1 MIRAPKF
8 IIIALSL
15 CSWGLS
21 GAVSPRALYAQT
33 SEDKNVLEQPIIV
46 NGDTVEYSTDNK
58 EISASGNVLI
68 MYKGTKLTCDKITV
82 NTQTKD
88 AKAAGGVRIEDD
100 KGVIEGQEIAYNF
113 NTKTGVILDGQFRSA
128 PYFGSASSI
137 ERLNDSAFEA
147 IDGYASTCSFS
158 KPHYRFQ
165 AKKIKVYPGD
175 KLQSKSDMFYVG
187 KLPFLYLPFYSHS
200 LKDPIYHVEFSPGK
214 SGAWGPYLLSAW
226 RADVT
231 DSIKGRV
238 YLDYRNK
245 LGTATGFG
253 ANYKTAQFGKGD
265 FKFYYTDE
273 KPKNLSTE
281 PNEFQ
286 RYLVRLRHKWDIDPR
301 TKATLEYYKIRDA
314 KRSIDPGANFLK
326 DYFFR
331 EYEQDAQPLTYALV
345 THAFDYSN
353 LNLLV
358 QKRTNRWFN
367 QIDKLPELTYNLPD
381 YQIGESPFYFR
392 NISSFSNLEKKS
404 EALSDLDDLVS
415 RFDTYNQFS
424 LPFKASVFALTP
436 FVGLRETYYSQNK
449 EGNTVDPRTVFY
461 SGLDM
466 STKFYRVFD
475 VNSDFLGMD
484 LNGLRHI
491 VTPSVKY
498 AFNHEPT
505 VAASKLQAFDEIDT
519 ITRSNRVTLELVN
532 KFQTKRPDSQKRLQN
547 VDLAT
552 LTASTAYD
560 FKPKGIGGSRFSDY
574 LFDIELLPYSWLRI
588 DSDSILDSR
597 ENYFKQINVDL
608 NTSLGKERSFGIGH
622 RYERKGGKELT
633 SQFSWRLSPKWRFR
647 IYERYQFAEARD
659 KGFKEQE
666 YTFSRDLHCWES
678 DFTYNRSKE
687 NGHTFWLVFRLKAF
701 PETEFKLDQTY
712 HPPRPGS
719 QSNN

>member
-8 IIIALSL
+8 ISIALFL
-15 CSWGLS
+15 CAFGLL
-21 GAVSPRALYAQT
+21 GKLMPGPAYAQK
-33 SEDKNVLEQPIIV
+33 SEEKNALEQPIIV

-88 AKAAGGVRIEDD
+88 AKAAGAVRIEDE

-113 NTKTGVILDGQFRSA
+113 NTKTGVILEGEFRAA

-175 KLQSKSDMFYVG
+175 RIKAKGVKFSVG
-187 KLPFLYLPFYSHS
+187 RMPFLYLPYYSHS

-226 RADVT
+226 RADLT

-253 ANYKTAQFGKGD
+253 ANYKTAQFGNGD

-273 KPKNLSTE
+273 KPKTLATE

-314 KRSIDPGANFLK
+314 KRSIDPGGNFLK
-326 DYFFR
+326 DYFYR

-358 QKRTNRWFN
+358 QKRTNHWFS
-367 QIDKLPELTYNLPD
+367 QTDKLPELTYNLPD

-404 EALSDLDDLVS
+404 EALADLDDLVT
-415 RFDTYNQFS
+415 RVDTYNQFS
-424 LPFKASVFALTP
+424 LPFKASIFALTP
-436 FVGLRETYYSQNK
+436 YTGLRETYYSQNK
-449 EGNTVDPRTVFY
+449 EGNSVDPRTVFY

-466 STKFYRVFD
+466 STKFYRIFD

-491 VTPSVKY
+491 VTPNVKY
-498 AFNHEPT
+498 SFNHEPT
-505 VAASKLQAFDEIDT
+505 VSASKLQAFDEIDT
-519 ITRSNRVTLELVN
+519 ITRSNRLTLELIN
-532 KFQTKRPDSQKRLQN
+532 KFQTKRPDEQKKLQT

-588 DSDSILDSR
+588 DSDSIFDQR
-597 ENYFKQINVDL
+597 ENYFKQVNVDL
-608 NTSLGKERSFGIGH
+608 NTILGKERSFGIGH

-633 SQFSWRLSPKWRFR
+633 SQFNWRLSPKWSFR
-647 IYERYQFAEARD
+647 VYQRYQFAEARD

>member
-1 MIRAPKF
+1 
-8 IIIALSL
+8 
-15 CSWGLS
+15 
-21 GAVSPRALYAQT
+21 
-33 SEDKNVLEQPIIV
+33 
-46 NGDTVEYSTDNK
+46 VEYSTDNK
-58 EISASGNVLI
+58 EIAASGNVLI

-88 AKAAGGVRIEDD
+88 AKAAGGVRIEDE

-158 KPHYRFQ
+158 KPHYRFK

-175 KLQSKSDMFYVG
+175 KIRTKSDMFYVG
-187 KLPFLYLPFYSHS
+187 NMPFLYLPFYSHS

-273 KPKNLSTE
+273 KPKTLSTE

-286 RYLVRLRHKWDIDPR
+286 RYLVRLRHKWDIGPR

-381 YQIGESPFYFR
+381 YQVGESPFYFR

-466 STKFYRVFD
+466 STKFYRIFD

-519 ITRSNRVTLELVN
+519 ITRSNRMTLELVN

-608 NTSLGKERSFGIGH
+608 NASLGKERSFGIGH

-712 HPPRPGS
+712 HPPRPGT